1 MYFHINSFFNWV
13 MSHFQYTV
21 CKLSYYTNRSTTLQT
36 KSLLKHF
43 SFRIKNSLYSVIKN
57 NGSHKYKLFVS
68 IIIDI
73 LFLPV
78 QAWVCQCLW
87 LWKGY
92 SYDTT
97 RPSQDFYMCQYNYNI
112 VGSMVFNNWWHRNST
127 QQRNFLLYRMLTQVH
142 FYTCDFASIKGCNM
156 TAFIYHP
163 QQWTDVHLPGL
174 EYNSSLSCPWKLLA
188 LSFQSS
194 GNILEENCWPENH
207 VWTLAPDISWWSHKW
222 CIWVLTTLETVLQRK
237 NGQCIN

>member
-97 RPSQDFYMCQYNYNI
+97 RPSQDFYMCQYNYN
-112 VGSMVFNNWWHRNST
+112 
-127 QQRNFLLYRMLTQVH
+127 
-142 FYTCDFASIKGCNM
+142 
-156 TAFIYHP
+156 
-163 QQWTDVHLPGL
+163 
-174 EYNSSLSCPWKLLA
+174 
-188 LSFQSS
+188 
-194 GNILEENCWPENH
+194 
-207 VWTLAPDISWWSHKW
+207 
-222 CIWVLTTLETVLQRK
+222 TVLL
-237 NGQCIN
+237 GQWCSTTDDTETAHNKETFSCIECSLRYIFTPVTLPQSRDAIWQHSSTIHNSGQMFIFQA